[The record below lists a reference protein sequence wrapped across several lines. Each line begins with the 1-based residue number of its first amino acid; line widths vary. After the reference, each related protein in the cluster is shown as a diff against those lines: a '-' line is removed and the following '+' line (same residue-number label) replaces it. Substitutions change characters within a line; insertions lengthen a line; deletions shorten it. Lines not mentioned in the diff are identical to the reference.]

1 MPELKD
7 KLDALIENAKQ
18 VGLRVNEKTKLM
30 GVETPNQN
38 ALSTICN
45 NSEEIIEDVEQF
57 CYFARVI
64 TKNGDA
70 EAILTR
76 PNMLFIG
83 LTAFGR
89 HATSASTP
97 NCVFSTPVSN
107 LYYYMPAKPG
117 N

>member
-1 MPELKD
+1 
-7 KLDALIENAKQ
+7 
-18 VGLRVNEKTKLM
+18 M

-89 HATSASTP
+89 HATLASKP
-97 NCVFSTPVSN
+97 NAIVVPVYACEIWKVTDNISSN
-107 LYYYMPAKPG
+107 ASICE
-117 N
+117 